1 MNLVTRP
8 NLVQP
13 CQKVEALGKSSP
25 YYHYYHTSPA
35 NVRVHEEKPMSAN
48 APSPYIQISIHVNNV
63 HNVQYPCRG
72 RHAPQGMYRLFFY
85 FHTRSNLS
93 TYRSTQPYVPPHS
106 KSTMTPAC
114 TRTTKQ
120 CKVASP
126 KRLISACSS
135 RLRRS
140 NQRCNLQDTGWCMLC
155 SRKRWSGWEEYMR
168 FNCGRGR
175 RKRRRGRSLRQS
187 RMQGKQDKVD
197 WKMRNRFWKEVTTFP
212 SYIDW
217 SAWSRCTARLE
228 LDTPKFSQLP
238 TSAHHASNVAIAGP
252 YLDSTN
258 SSI

>member
-1 MNLVTRP
+1 
-8 NLVQP
+8 
-13 CQKVEALGKSSP
+13 
-25 YYHYYHTSPA
+25 
-35 NVRVHEEKPMSAN
+35 MSAN
-48 APSPYIQISIHVNNV
+48 APSPHIQISIHVNNV

-72 RHAPQGMYRLFFY
+72 RHARQGMSRLLFY
-85 FHTRSNLS
+85 FHTQSNLS
-93 TYRSTQPYVPPHS
+93 TYRSMQPYVPPHS

-135 RLRRS
+135 RPRRS

-197 WKMRNRFWKEVTTFP
+197 WKMRNRFWKEVTTFA

-217 SAWSRCTARLE
+217 SGQDVRRGWSWILLNSHNCRL
-228 LDTPKFSQLP
+228 LRIMPLTWPLQVRISISQ
-238 TSAHHASNVAIAGP
+238 TRA
-252 YLDSTN
+252 YEDLDSLSG
-258 SSI
+258 SSASSP